1 VCFDAQG
8 RGFEV
13 AAPLSLGCTD
23 AQADTRP
30 AALLFNQ
37 LFGEIFSL
45 SLVLASAASMLEPGE
60 AQGVLAGIHDLDGAV
75 TDVRRTLGPP
85 WAAGAS
91 GQAEVLRS
99 LQHTVRSI
107 AQRVETTSLSSSR
120 RAAVW
125 DQAFQVRAVLKEVA
139 RLSDPVQNPRWSS
152 SSWHPVGQTAEVVA
166 QAISRFEAGR

>member
-1 VCFDAQG
+1 M
-8 RGFEV
+8 V

-23 AQADTRP
+23 AQADDRP
-30 AALLFNQ
+30 AVLLFNQ

-45 SLVLASAASMLEPGE
+45 SLVLASAASMLEPRE
-60 AQGVLAGIHDLDGAV
+60 AQGLLSGINELDGAV
-75 TDVRRTLGPP
+75 TDVRQTLAPP
-85 WAAGAS
+85 WAAGTS

-99 LQHTVRSI
+99 LQDTVRSI

-139 RLSDPVQNPRWSS
+139 RLSDPVQNRRWSS
-152 SSWHPVGQTAEVVA
+152 SSEPPVGQTADIVA
-166 QAISRFEAGR
+166 HPLSRFEAGR